1 MLQGAQLAAVL
12 SSAIELGVFAALA
25 GGALPLDK
33 IAGRIESPVRSTRIL
48 LDALAVVGL
57 LSKDGASYGLGPLAA
72 AHLVPDRPGYVGGMS
87 GIVANQTMW
96 AAMGRLKDAVRAG
109 GSVLDDHGEI
119 PRHPFWE
126 VFAQGSVGMAAAGA
140 AGIEGILHGWIAS
153 RPSVR
158 VLDVAAGSGMYGYT
172 LARNPNVQLTTL
184 DWPNVLVHT
193 RKTAERVGVDASRVR
208 YLEGNL
214 FELDWAGPYDVVLL
228 SQIYHHFDPETC
240 LGLTKKA
247 AAALAPGGK
256 VVVHD
261 FIADSALKNPAAAM
275 FSVTMLIWTR
285 HGEAFSLQDYEK
297 WFSQAG
303 LAQPKVHS
311 FEGMPS
317 SVLVAER
324 A

>member
-12 SSAIELGVFAALA
+12 SAAIDLGVFAALA
-25 GGALPLDK
+25 GGALPIDQ
-33 IAGRIESPVRSTRIL
+33 IASRIESPVRSTRIL

-57 LSKDGASYGLGPLAA
+57 LTKDGTSYGLGPLAA
-72 AHLVPDRPGYVGGMS
+72 AHLVPDRPGYIGAMS
-87 GIVANQTMW
+87 HVVADPTMW

-109 GSVLDDHGEI
+109 GSVLQDHGET

-126 VFAQGSVGMAAAGA
+126 VFAQSTIGLSTPAA
-140 AGIEGILHGWIAS
+140 AGIEGILHDWIAS
-153 RPSVR
+153 KPSVR

-172 LARNPNVQLTTL
+172 LAKNPNVQLTTL

-193 RKTAERVGVDASRVR
+193 RKNAERMGVDASRVK

-214 FELDWAGPYDVVLL
+214 FELDWAGPHDLIVL

-240 LGLTKKA
+240 LGLTRKA

-256 VVVHD
+256 VVVQD
-261 FIADSALKNPAAAM
+261 FIADAALKNPAAAM
-275 FSVTMLIWTR
+275 FSVTMLIFTH
-285 HGEAFSLQDYEK
+285 HGQAFGLEDYRT

-303 LAQPKVHS
+303 LAPPKVHS
-311 FEGMPS
+311 FDGMPS
-317 SVLVAER
+317 SILVADKV
-324 A
+324 